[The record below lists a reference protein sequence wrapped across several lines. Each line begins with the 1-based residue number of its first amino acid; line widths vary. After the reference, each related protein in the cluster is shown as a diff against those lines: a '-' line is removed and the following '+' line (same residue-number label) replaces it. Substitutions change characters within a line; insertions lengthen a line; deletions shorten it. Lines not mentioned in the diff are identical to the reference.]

1 MAHQESGPDPLIGVA
16 DREMHWSENLDC
28 VTPADAKLAA
38 MTETGIRGPVLDPD
52 DSLSGVPEESPSAGY
67 PVCLDAFTREKAGDM
82 GAVFDAPGESLMR
95 E

>member
-16 DREMHWSENLDC
+16 DGEMHRSENLDH
-28 VTPADAKLAA
+28 VTPADAKLGA
-38 MTETGIRGPVLDPD
+38 MTETGIRGPVLDPG
-52 DSLSGVPEESPSAGY
+52 DSLAGVPEESPAAGY
-67 PVCLDAFTREKAGDM
+67 PVCLAAFTREEAGDM